1 MSVISRTHALCSR
14 HRFGTCRADA
24 TRRRSWTPAVSARTT
39 PEGLSASR
47 QWSPQPSASASRSQ
61 ASFSRDGCSTATRR
75 RNDDL
80 GSVWRLSKE
89 TTQSCLSPSRE
100 PSRSSDVRP
109 RIVVVRWATTTA
121 SIRSATGSRVRT
133 RTGRSPPRPTSANQI
148 SPCFTGRTLPSNRC
162 HRLATLRSAR
172 PPCRLR

>member
-1 MSVISRTHALCSR
+1 MCGWSVACELSELCAWHLRGRSSETMLCHHATSDYSLAS
-14 HRFGTCRADA
+14 HR
-24 TRRRSWTPAVSARTT
+24 
-39 PEGLSASR
+39 
-47 QWSPQPSASASRSQ
+47 WSPQPSALASRSQ
-61 ASFSRDGCSTATRR
+61 ASSSRDGRSIATRR

-89 TTQSCLSPSRE
+89 TTQSCLSPSPR

-121 SIRSATGSRVRT
+121 SIRSATRSRVRT

-148 SPCFTGRTLPSNRC
+148 SPRFTGRTLPSSRC
-162 HRLATLRSAR
+162 HRVAMLRSAML
-172 PPCRLR
+172 PPRLR

>member
-1 MSVISRTHALCSR
+1 MPDFAGSVRVVCCMRAEGRSSETMLCHHATSD
-14 HRFGTCRADA
+14 H
-24 TRRRSWTPAVSARTT
+24 STT
-39 PEGLSASR
+39 SH
-47 QWSPQPSASASRSQ
+47 QWSPQPSASASRPQ
-61 ASFSRDGCSTATRR
+61 ASSSRDGRSIATRR

-89 TTQSCLSPSRE
+89 TTQSCLSPSPG
-100 PSRSSDVRP
+100 PSRSSDVSP

-148 SPCFTGRTLPSNRC
+148 SPRFTGRTLPSSRC
-162 HRLATLRSAR
+162 HRLAMLRSAR
-172 PPCRLR
+172 LPSRLR